1 MKTIEELYYEVLASE
16 ELKAGFTA
24 AAKEKRLAEFM
35 SAHGCEATEAE
46 VVEFLKARQS
56 ADGACSDDELTSVS
70 GGCNGGEAAMSIFY
84 IGLACIGAALASAT
98 KDDVLPK
105 DQWPDGRI
113 LCDN

>member
-1 MKTIEELYYEVLASE
+1 
-16 ELKAGFTA
+16 
-24 AAKEKRLAEFM
+24 
-35 SAHGCEATEAE
+35 
-46 VVEFLKARQS
+46 
-56 ADGACSDDELTSVS
+56 
-70 GGCNGGEAAMSIFY
+70 MSIFY